1 MRDAGRCVRRYPLWS
16 IRMRERAYN
25 FTAQFRVGRGTRT
38 VLY

>member
-1 MRDAGRCVRRYPLWS
+1 MGDVGRYAGRSALR

-25 FTAQFRVGRGTRT
+25 YSANFRVGRGTRT